1 MINKSKKI
9 LKDLINSISPSGY
22 EGPAAKIWKKEANL
36 FSDKVWTDTHGSS
49 HAIVNKSKKITVMLA
64 GHCDEIGF
72 QVSYVDENGFIW
84 IQPIGGWDAQIA
96 QGQRVQILTKKGIVK
111 GVIGKLAIH
120 LQTPEQRKKVSE
132 IKDLWIDIGS
142 KDKKQT
148 ESLVEIG
155 DPLVIDYGFDDLNND
170 GVVDTNDN
178 VLSVSLYSLNYTVKT
193 NRVTKNDISK
203 WIDKKRRRNKKINN
217 LSKFKNKTK

>member
-1 MINKSKKI
+1 MYIVCN
-9 LKDLINSISPSGY
+9 
-22 EGPAAKIWKKEANL
+22 
-36 FSDKVWTDTHGSS
+36 
-49 HAIVNKSKKITVMLA
+49 VNKSKKITVMLA

-155 DPLVIDYGFDDLNND
+155 DPLVIDYGFDDLNNENLGAISRKFVGGEGANSSD
-170 GVVDTNDN
+170 KFQNSET
-178 VLSVSLYSLNYTVKT
+178 LSLEGE
-193 NRVTKNDISK
+193 
-203 WIDKKRRRNKKINN
+203 
-217 LSKFKNKTK
+217 